1 MKIGIIGCGNISGC
15 YIQYAFKLRHLELIA
30 LADLDV
36 DRAKIKVAEIQ
47 QKAEEWKLPA
57 GLRLPVA
64 CSVDELLG
72 NPEIQ
77 LVINLTIPK
86 AHAQVAIATLEA
98 GKHTYGEK
106 PIGVNREEARK
117 ILQVAKSKNLRVGNA
132 PDTFLGA
139 GLQTCRKIIDDGL
152 IGQPVGATAFMTCPG
167 HESWHPDPAFYYQK
181 GGGPMLDMGP
191 YYLTALVNLVGPVQK
206 VAGINRITYPER
218 TITSA
223 PKKGTKIKV
232 ETPTHMASTLEFAN
246 GAIGTMLMSF
256 DVQRADLPHIQIFGT
271 QGTLMVPDPNDF
283 GGRIRLW
290 KSGNEKPEWCDVPQ
304 AFANATNS
312 RGLGVA
318 DMAAAIPANRPHRA
332 SGELAYHVLDVM
344 QATLEAGETGRHI
357 SIESHVDRP
366 ASLPDGLPDGAID

>member
-1 MKIGIIGCGNISGC
+1 MKIGIIGCGNISGI
-15 YIQYAFKLRHLELIA
+15 YIQNAFKMHNLELIA
-30 LADLDV
+30 LADLDLE
-36 DRAKIKVAEIQ
+36 RAKNKVAEIR
-47 QKAEEWKLPA
+47 QKAGEWKLPA
-57 GLRLPVA
+57 ATHWPVA
-64 CSVDELLG
+64 CSVKELLS
-72 NPEIQ
+72 NPEIE

-106 PIGVNREEARK
+106 PIGVNREEARH
-117 ILQVAKSKNLRVGNA
+117 ILQVAKAKGLRVGSA

-191 YYLTALVNLVGPVQK
+191 YYLTALVNLLGSVK
-206 VAGINRITYPER
+206 TVAGINRITHPER

-232 ETPTHMASTLEFAN
+232 ETPTHIASTLQFAD

-271 QGTLMVPDPNDF
+271 LGTLAVPDPNNF
-283 GGRIRLW
+283 GGTIRLW
-290 KSGNEKPEWCDVPQ
+290 QSGKEKPEWTQMPL
-304 AFANATNS
+304 AFANAGNS

-318 DMAAAIPANRPHRA
+318 DMAKAIATHRPHRA

-344 QATLEAGETGRHI
+344 QATLEASDSGRHI
-357 SIESHVDRP
+357 TIESQPARP
-366 ASLPDGLPDGAID
+366 APLPVGLQDGEID